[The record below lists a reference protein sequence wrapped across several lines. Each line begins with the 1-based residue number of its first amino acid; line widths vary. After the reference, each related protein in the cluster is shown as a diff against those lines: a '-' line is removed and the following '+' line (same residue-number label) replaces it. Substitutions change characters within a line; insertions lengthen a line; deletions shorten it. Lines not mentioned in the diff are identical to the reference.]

1 MKKTRAKHL
10 SKVSC
15 WAFIVCAAAVAVL
28 AVIKGQYAFAVWPI
42 LAALFY
48 WLATTFQGLAEDAI
62 DYGGAM
68 MMANLEQ
75 SRELCDAQLKILELE
90 NEIEQLKNGNK
101 EENTGE

>member
-1 MKKTRAKHL
+1 MKKTRQRHL
-10 SKVSC
+10 RKVGL
-15 WAFIVCAAAVAVL
+15 WAFALCAVAVAVL
-28 AVIKGQYAFAVWPI
+28 AVIKGLYALAVWPI
-42 LAALFY
+42 LAALLD
-48 WLATTFQGLAEDAI
+48 WQATTFMDMAEDAI
-62 DYGGAM
+62 EYGDAM